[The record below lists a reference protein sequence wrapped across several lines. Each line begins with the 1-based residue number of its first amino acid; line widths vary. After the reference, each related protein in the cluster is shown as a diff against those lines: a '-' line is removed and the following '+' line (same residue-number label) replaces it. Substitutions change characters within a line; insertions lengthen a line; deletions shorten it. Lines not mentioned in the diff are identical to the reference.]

1 MSFLQLFTTI
11 FTALNPFFE
20 TKLKFREHYLKNE
33 DKKWHN
39 NNRFKFCNILFNDFI
54 HNFSYCI

>member
-1 MSFLQLFTTI
+1 MSFFTG
-11 FTALNPFFE
+11 LNTFFE

-54 HNFSYCI
+54 HNFNYCI